1 MAKARKPGRKPGRKE
16 GRSQVAPSGH
26 DNGQGSR
33 RWPQRCCH
41 TTPHRQHLASPST
54 SSLSRRSLSAPHYHG
69 ASSSW
74 LRGFVFSVTCTVV
87 VFHTLFPSPPSSR
100 GLGFTGW
107 RKVTLPGSFRPLRGT
122 RRTRGRIALQIE
134 RARCR
139 LSSASQPSFRV
150 GLAYHTVACCRQQS
164 AKGVLIIRHSVN

>member
-1 MAKARKPGRKPGRKE
+1 MTTAKAAG
-16 GRSQVAPSGH
+16 AGH
-26 DNGQGSR
+26 SAAV
-33 RWPQRCCH
+33 
-41 TTPHRQHLASPST
+41 TPHHTVNILRHPPPST

-74 LRGFVFSVTCTVV
+74 LRGFVFSVTCS
-87 VFHTLFPSPPSSR
+87 FSHALPLPSPPSSR

-122 RRTRGRIALQIE
+122 RRTRGRIALQRE
-134 RARCR
+134 RGRCR